1 MPGQSK
7 SKWRLCCKRQSWPR
21 GLAPYVSIS
30 RGALWH
36 ADVFIPKIWMLRDEA
51 AHHLHTFR
59 IVENCERDSG
69 LSKQVFR
76 PEKIAVLADDDRGNA
91 EEQRRP
97 RAHDARAE
105 GAYEREWAPVAAA
118 SGIA

>member
-1 MPGQSK
+1 
-7 SKWRLCCKRQSWPR
+7 
-21 GLAPYVSIS
+21 
-30 RGALWH
+30 
-36 ADVFIPKIWMLRDEA
+36 MLRDEA

-76 PEKIAVLADDDRGNA
+76 PEKIAVLADDDGGNA

-105 GAYEREWAPVAAA
+105 GAYESELAPVAAA
-118 SGIA
+118 SGIADANDFSMCRGVAGLNSQIVAARDHLPKTIREN